1 MKIAVIDNY
10 DSFVYNLVR
19 YIREESRA
27 EIKVMRNTHVDY
39 DFLNQASAILLSPG
53 PGIPN
58 QAGDLMKII
67 DSYASQK
74 NILGVCLGHQAL
86 GQYYGW
92 QLKPAQD
99 IVHGK
104 ASLIDIHARTEIF
117 EHLNEKEQVGRYH
130 SWIVEPSEE
139 KAPLKITAS
148 ATDGEIMAMQH
159 ESLAVYGIQFHP
171 ESILT
176 PAGRKMIRNW
186 IKTIK

>member
-19 YIREESRA
+19 YIREESKA

-39 DFLNQASAILLSPG
+39 AFVDQADAILLSPG
-53 PGIPN
+53 PGVPEE
-58 QAGDLMKII
+58 AGDLMKII
-67 DSYASQK
+67 QHYASQK

-86 GQYYGW
+86 GQHFGW
-92 QLKPAQD
+92 QLKPAAE

-104 ASLIDIHARTEIF
+104 ASLIDIHARTNIF

-130 SWIVEPSEE
+130 SWIVEPSKE
-139 KAPLKITAS
+139 KAPLTITAT

-159 ESLAVYGIQFHP
+159 DALSIYGIQFHP

-186 IKTIK
+186 IKTIR